1 MASQVTVFAENK
13 PGRISRI
20 ARILG
25 NTDINIRAITISDMG
40 DYGLI
45 NLITDDP
52 ERTAQILHAEGY
64 SVSRKYVIAILMADR
79 PGGLADITDYLQ
91 HHDINV
97 ANAYGFILQK
107 EDRAVLI
114 LEVDDYRQAEKVIR
128 KGGFHTLKE
137 EELHNL

>member
-25 NTDINIRAITISDMG
+25 ENGINIRAITISDMG

-52 ERTAQILHAEGY
+52 ERTSHVLHVEGY
-64 SVSRKYVIAILMADR
+64 SVSSKYVIAILMEDK
-79 PGGLADITDYLQ
+79 PGGLADITEYLQ
-91 HHDINV
+91 QQDINV

-114 LEVDDYRQAEKVIR
+114 LEVDDYREAEKVIR
-128 KGGFHTLKE
+128 NGGFQTLKD